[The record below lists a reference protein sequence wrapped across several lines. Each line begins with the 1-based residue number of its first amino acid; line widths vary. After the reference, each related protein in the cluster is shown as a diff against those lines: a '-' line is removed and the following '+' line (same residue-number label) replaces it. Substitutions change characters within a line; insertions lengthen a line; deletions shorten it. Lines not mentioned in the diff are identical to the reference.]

1 METNICNKD
10 GITMNIVSNL
20 LTVILGSTFLVSCSV
35 LSIGSSNQEYTCNGT
50 VSGTLVYGDG
60 EVTRVDFNGRDP
72 VSSTIIAQFRFSNL
86 SNLATLTDQERYA
99 GENGITVEDDGH
111 NILLFPGGYS
121 GQQVVHLFN
130 YTSESTSAINVY
142 CQPVSLAYRPDQRL
156 VVGHCTIN
164 TTIMRVPYFGL
175 GVRNGKWMDIS
186 PTGLYSNQ
194 LDTINLTNAIILQY
208 KNDYDAFATMLYF
221 ADSSTLHEIDLGN
234 LGVDTYP
241 LPNRNQIYRLVPA
254 GNSPFPVLR
263 VIFYNG
269 NNSGYSHHY
278 FSSSES
284 RFMNLIFHTD
294 FVAYDSFDLSYLV
307 TFVNHNTLTII
318 RRDKTSKQFPLN
330 ITLDDPIQC
339 ENMIIGPNVHYLICL
354 ADGGLHPVII
364 NIIEPVTSEVIP
376 VFNSQI
382 VQIRMLTKETFYL
395 LTAEREMLF
404 YVVNSAVIYLGR
416 YALRRGIGYVITST
430 TSDIICSNA
439 TGKPN
444 NINTAR
450 NGLQLA
456 VIIAMIVFG
465 IVIALLLLIPVPLA
479 AAIRS
484 VKNKYMESPNSE
496 ELPLP
501 DDNEQLPLPDNKEPP
516 LPDNEQLPL
525 PDNEQLPLPD
535 NEQLPLPDNEEPP
548 LPDNE
553 QLPLPDNEQL
563 PLPDDEQ
570 LPLPD
575 NEEPPLPDNEQL
587 PLPDNEQLPLPDNEQ
602 LPLPDNERL
611 PLPDNEQLP
620 LPNGEQSDHDDDG
633 NTSTSLVERDDSQ
646 PTCNSS
652 VVTGPVSFGGGQNNE
667 RIVFTSEEQET
678 VPKSHMVIQTVNRNL
693 YVMPSGAPR
702 ESCDTKNRNFEQDS
716 SQPEQFI
723 EAKSETNAVQCTNKD
738 PSKPIKP
745 IPPPAIVR
753 DFLKQ

>member
-1 METNICNKD
+1 
-10 GITMNIVSNL
+10 MNIVSNL
-20 LTVILGSTFLVSCSV
+20 FTVILGSTFLVSCSV

-86 SNLATLTDQERYA
+86 ATLTDQERYA
-99 GENGITVEDDGH
+99 GESGITVEDDGH

-130 YTSESTSAINVY
+130 YTSKSTSAINVY
-142 CQPVSLAYRPDQRL
+142 CQPVSLVYRPDQRL

-164 TTIMRVPYFGL
+164 TTIMRVPYFAL

-208 KNDYDAFATMLYF
+208 ENDYDAFVTMLYF

-234 LGVDTYP
+234 LRVDTYP
-241 LPNRNQIYRLVPA
+241 LPNGNQIYRLIPA
-254 GNSPFPVLR
+254 ANSSFPVLR

-269 NNSGYSHHY
+269 NNLGYSHHY

-284 RFMNLIFHTD
+284 RYINLIFHTD

-307 TFVNHNTLTII
+307 TFVNHYTLTII
-318 RRDKTSKQFPLN
+318 RRDKISKQFSLN

-339 ENMIIGPNVHYLICL
+339 ENMVMGANVHYLICL
-354 ADGGLHPVII
+354 AGGGLHPVII
-364 NIIEPVTSEVIP
+364 NIIEPVTSKVIP

-382 VQIRMLTKETFYL
+382 AQIRMLTKDTFYL
-395 LTAEREMLF
+395 LTAEQEMLF

-456 VIIAMIVFG
+456 VKIAMIVFG

-484 VKNKYMESPNSE
+484 VKNKYIQSPNSKQFS
-496 ELPLP
+496 LP
-501 DDNEQLPLPDNKEPP
+501 DINEQLPL
-516 LPDNEQLPL
+516 L
-525 PDNEQLPLPD
+525 
-535 NEQLPLPDNEEPP
+535 
-548 LPDNE
+548 
-553 QLPLPDNEQL
+553 
-563 PLPDDEQ
+563 
-570 LPLPD
+570 D

-602 LPLPDNERL
+602 LPLPDNEQLPLPDNEQLPLPDNEQL

-620 LPNGEQSDHDDDG
+620 LPNGEQSDHVDG
-633 NTSTSLVERDDSQ
+633 GNSLSVERDDSQ

-652 VVTGPVSFGGGQNNE
+652 LITGPVSFGGGQNNE
-667 RIVFTSEEQET
+667 RIVFTSEDNLVDQQET
-678 VPKSHMVIQTVNRNL
+678 VTKSHMVISTVNHNL
-693 YVMPSGAPR
+693 YVMPSGASR

-716 SQPEQFI
+716 NQPEQFI